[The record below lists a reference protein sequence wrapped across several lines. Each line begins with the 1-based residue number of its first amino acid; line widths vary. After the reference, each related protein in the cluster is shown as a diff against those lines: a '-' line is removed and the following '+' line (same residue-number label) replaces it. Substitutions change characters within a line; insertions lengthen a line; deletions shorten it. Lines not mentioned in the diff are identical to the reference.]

1 MLVLCFYAKAD
12 HDQGARYVFMSF
24 MRRDGW
30 FPIGIVLGI
39 DARSMV
45 SYGSIVENHSR
56 SSRLITATASP
67 KTIHGIKIE
76 SVNVSNNKAAVES
89 R

>member
-12 HDQGARYVFMSF
+12 HDQGAQYVFMSF
-24 MRRDGW
+24 TRRDGW

-39 DARSMV
+39 DERSVV
-45 SYGSIVENHSR
+45 SYSSILENHSR

-67 KTIHGIKIE
+67 KAIHGIKNK
-76 SVNVSNNKAAVES
+76 SVNVSNNKATVES